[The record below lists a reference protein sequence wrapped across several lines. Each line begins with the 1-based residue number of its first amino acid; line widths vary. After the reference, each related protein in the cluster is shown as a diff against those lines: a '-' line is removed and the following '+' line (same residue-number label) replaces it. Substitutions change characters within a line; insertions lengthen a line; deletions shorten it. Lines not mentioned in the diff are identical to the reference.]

1 MTDDGAQQTP
11 PSPPP
16 PPSGAPLPGAYPPPP
31 PPSYTPGY
39 PPPYGPPQTQPYPP
53 QTQPYPA
60 QGQPYPPQGYP
71 ALQGFAPP
79 PYMAPN
85 PYGYPRDH
93 PQAGL
98 ALGLGL
104 GGLIGGFFTLGLT
117 FLVSP
122 FAWYIGH
129 KARTAV
135 KQNPGV
141 YHAEGN
147 ATAGM
152 VLGIVG
158 TVLLTLAIL
167 FWIFVIVAAAGDPNF
182 NSGTSALG
190 TLLTVRS

>member
-1 MTDDGAQQTP
+1 MTDDGAQP
-11 PSPPP
+11 APLPPPP

-31 PPSYTPGY
+31 LPGY
-39 PPPYGPPQTQPYPP
+39 PPQYGPPQTQPYPP
-53 QTQPYPA
+53 Q
-60 QGQPYPPQGYP
+60 GYP
-71 ALQGFAPP
+71 APPGFAPP
-79 PYMAPN
+79 PYMVPN

-104 GGLIGGFFTLGLT
+104 GGLIGGFFTLGLA
-117 FLVSP
+117 FLISP

-129 KARTAV
+129 RARTGV
-135 KQNPGV
+135 KQNPGI

-158 TVLLTLAIL
+158 SVLLVLAIL
-167 FWIFVIVAAAGDPNF
+167 FWIFVIIAAANDPSL
-182 NSGTSALG
+182 NSGTNALG
-190 TLLTVRS
+190 ALLTVRS